1 MGKICLH
8 VHIILRDRIY
18 CVKLTKVHSVFWQG
32 QRWHF
37 IAKHVIKLGQYPPLI
52 LGNSVSYFPPVDLCE
67 VKRACKLSIRISKP
81 NPLREGFQSFS
92 LDIRFRLACRAN
104 HARVFVAIRI
114 CHLVIGMIFQQV
126 SLVDSIVSLFC
137 WMTSIK
143 LRKKTPILQCCR
155 ARINRYGR
163 VNSHQGPF

>member
-1 MGKICLH
+1 MGEIRLH
-8 VHIILRDRIY
+8 VHIVLRDRIY

-32 QRWHF
+32 KRWHL
-37 IAKHVIKLGQYPPLI
+37 IAKHVIKFGQYPPLI
-52 LGNSVSYFPPVDLCE
+52 LGNSDSYFRPIDLCK
-67 VKRACKLSIRISKP
+67 VKRACNVSIRISKP
-81 NPLREGFQSFS
+81 NPLREAFQSFR
-92 LDIRFRLACRAN
+92 LGIRFRLACRAN

-114 CHLVIGMIFQQV
+114 CHLIIGMIFQQV